1 MHSLAFHFRF
11 LFLFLLVSFPCP
23 HTLVAQVI
31 EGHLLEAE
39 TRTPISMGTVAL
51 LDTLMTELRQVTTD
65 DEGRFRLQAP
75 GPGHFYLIADAL
87 GYKRTLDGIL
97 ELEEGARISVDFFLL
112 PEPIGLDSLSVEAE
126 RQRITRHLEG
136 QGFYDRKAQGFGHFI
151 TTEEIEKR
159 NIRDFGRLFQRIPV
173 EVVGGFGNT
182 ILSIRGKCPRRSF
195 PAVYVDDAL
204 VDLRWDRPLA
214 LKGAL
219 EEVVGVS
226 DILAVEVYT
235 GPASTPLQWSG
246 TSIKRSCG
254 VIVIWTKGGEEPPP
268 IAGPWTQGVSRSR

>member
-1 MHSLAFHFRF
+1 MRF
-11 LFLFLLVSFPCP
+11 SLFLRGLLLLALVSPLPFSP
-23 HTLVAQVI
+23 TISAQII
-31 EGHLLEAE
+31 EGRLLEVEA
-39 TRTPISMGTVAL
+39 RTPISMGAVAL
-51 LDTLMTELRQVTTD
+51 LDTLMTELVQVTTD
-65 DEGRFRLQAP
+65 ARGRFRLQAP
-75 GPGHFYLIADAL
+75 GPGHYYVLAYAL

-97 ELEEGARISVDFFLL
+97 ELGEGGRISVDFLL
-112 PEPIGLDSLSVEAE
+112 RPEPIGLDSLSVEVE
-126 RQRITRHLEG
+126 RQRISRHLEL
-136 QGFYDRKAQGFGHFI
+136 QGFHDRQTQGFGHFI
-151 TTEEIEKR
+151 TPEEIEKR
-159 NIRDFGRLFQRIPV
+159 NIRDFGRLFQRIPI

-195 PAVYVDDAL
+195 PAVYVDAAL

-254 VIVIWTKGGEEPPP
+254 VIVIWTKGG
-268 IAGPWTQGVSRSR
+268 